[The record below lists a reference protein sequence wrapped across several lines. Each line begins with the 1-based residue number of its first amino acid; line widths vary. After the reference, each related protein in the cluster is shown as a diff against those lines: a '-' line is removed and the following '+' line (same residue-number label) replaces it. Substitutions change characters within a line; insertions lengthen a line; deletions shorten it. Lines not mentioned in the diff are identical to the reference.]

1 ALAGG
6 DLAAKQP
13 WRNLLAQ
20 CLRFVPEW
28 QNYPETASVQ
38 QQNWSVLA
46 RAIERGINAPLAS
59 SCGRLFDA
67 VAAGL
72 GCAPA
77 TLSYEGEAACALE
90 AALMREQATM
100 RGITTLVFSGGVIHN
115 RLLRTRLA
123 HYLADFTLLFPQ
135 SLPAGDGGLSL
146 GQGVIAA
153 ARILHAA

>member
-1 ALAGG
+1 MRRSDASGDDAAGGQQLDLATFWQQWLNWQAPVNQRAWAFHDALAQG
-6 DLAAKQP
+6 
-13 WRNLLAQ
+13 
-20 CLRFVPEW
+20 F
-28 QNYPETASVQ
+28 
-38 QQNWSVLA
+38 
-46 RAIERGINAPLAS
+46 
-59 SCGRLFDA
+59 
-67 VAAGL
+67 
-72 GCAPA
+72 
-77 TLSYEGEAACALE
+77 